1 MNRSAL
7 RFWGSAAATSIV
19 FAALVPLLFPFRAM
33 GMDPAVE
40 RDRVWLVVVFY
51 TGVLMILF
59 GLGAWI
65 SGRRSVGLRDIVDA
79 GGVKQAL
86 DRADAAR
93 AADEP
98 GYTRNAAAWAVVTG
112 VLLLVIYF
120 ALYAALG

>member
-7 RFWGSAAATSIV
+7 RFWGSAAGVSIV

-40 RDRVWLVVVFY
+40 RERVWLVVVFY

-59 GLGAWI
+59 GVGAWV
-65 SGRRSVGLRDIVDA
+65 SGRRSVGIRDVVDA

-86 DRADAAR
+86 DRAAAAK
-93 AADEP
+93 AAEEP
-98 GYTRNAAAWAVVTG
+98 GYTRNAAAWTVVTG

-120 ALYAALG
+120 ALFAALG

>member
-1 MNRSAL
+1 VNRSAL
-7 RFWGSAAATSIV
+7 RFWGSAAGVSIV

-40 RDRVWLVVVFY
+40 RERVWLVMVFY

-59 GLGAWI
+59 GVGAWV
-65 SGRRSVGLRDIVDA
+65 SGRRSVGIRDIVDA

-86 DRADAAR
+86 DRAAAAR
-93 AADEP
+93 AGEAP
-98 GYTRNAAAWAVVTG
+98 GYTRNAAAWTVVTG

-120 ALYAALG
+120 ALFAALG

>member
-1 MNRSAL
+1 MNRPAL
-7 RFWGSAAATSIV
+7 RFWGSAAGASIV
-19 FAALVPLLFPFRAM
+19 FAALVPVLFPFRAM

-40 RDRVWLVVVFY
+40 RHRVWLVVTFY

-65 SGRRSVGLRDIVDA
+65 SGRRAVGLRDVYDA
-79 GGVKQAL
+79 GGVRQAL
-86 DRADAAR
+86 DRAAA
-93 AADEP
+93 AVPVDEP
-98 GYTRNAAAWAVVTG
+98 GYTRNAAAWCVVTG